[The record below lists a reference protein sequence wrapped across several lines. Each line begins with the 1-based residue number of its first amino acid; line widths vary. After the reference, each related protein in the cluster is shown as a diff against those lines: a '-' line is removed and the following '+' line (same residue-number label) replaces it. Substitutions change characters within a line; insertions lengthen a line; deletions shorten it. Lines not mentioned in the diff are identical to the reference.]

1 MEPKTFWQLLED
13 VSNIGE
19 FVVGIEMSGVEINLA
34 GKLQVAY
41 DGLEMV
47 LEKQD
52 CKDHFHIA
60 AEQIRALQ
68 FGYFRV
74 TTGDDD
80 PCIELIHVEG
90 QVALRLFYYPYES
103 SQLNP
108 LWVEFVQRHQNDE
121 EFLTGQ
127 W

>member
-1 MEPKTFWQLLED
+1 MDPKTFWQLLAD

-19 FVVGIEMSGVEINLA
+19 FVVGIDTRGVEINLA
-34 GKLQVAY
+34 GKFQVAY
-41 DGLEMV
+41 DGFEMV

-52 CKDHFHIA
+52 CKDHFHVA
-60 AEQIRALQ
+60 AEQIQAFH

-74 TTGDDD
+74 TTGHDE
-80 PCIELIHVEG
+80 PCIELINMEG

-103 SQLNP
+103 GLLNP
-108 LWVEFVQRHQNDE
+108 LWEEFVQRHKNAE
-121 EFLTGQ
+121 ELLTGQ

>member
-1 MEPKTFWQLLED
+1 MDPKAFWQLLKD
-13 VSNIGE
+13 VTNIGE
-19 FVVGIEMSGVEINLA
+19 FVVGTDALGVEINLA
-34 GKLQVAY
+34 GKFEVAY
-41 DGLEMV
+41 DGIEMV

-60 AEQIRALQ
+60 AEQIQAFH

-103 SQLNP
+103 DQLNP
-108 LWVEFVQRHQNDE
+108 LWEEFMQRHKNNE
-121 EFLTGQ
+121 EFLTGR

>member
-1 MEPKTFWQLLED
+1 MEAKPFWQLLDD
-13 VSNIGE
+13 VCKLGE
-19 FVVGIEMSGVEINLA
+19 FVVGIDTMGVEINLV
-34 GKLQVAY
+34 GEFQVAY
-41 DGLEMV
+41 DGVEMV

-60 AEQIRALQ
+60 AEQIQLFH

-80 PCIELIHVEG
+80 PCIELINVEG

-103 SQLNP
+103 DQLKP
-108 LWVEFVQRHQNDE
+108 IWEEFVQQQRKYE